1 MDADREM
8 IEMMMRRRV
17 MALAMLMAAA
27 GCGGGG
33 GATKHEHHGQHG
45 QHGQHGHDGD
55 MPHRFDDAERW
66 AKVFDDP
73 DRDRWQKP
81 GEVVAALALQPGMTV
96 VDLGAG
102 TGYFL
107 PHLAA
112 AATQVIAL
120 DVEPSLVT
128 HMQQRVIDAKLGNV
142 DVRLAALDDPGLPD
156 GSVDRI
162 LIVDTWHH
170 LGDRVAYARKLAR
183 ALRPGGFVL
192 VVDFTLQSTMGPPP
206 TMRLAPEAVA
216 AELGKAGLVAHVAGD
231 DDDELPEQYLVSGS
245 LPAR

>member
-1 MDADREM
+1 
-8 IEMMMRRRV
+8 
-17 MALAMLMAAA
+17 MALTVLMAAA

-33 GATKHEHHGQHG
+33 GAGKHDHSGAGHHGQG
-45 QHGQHGHDGD
+45 HGHGGD

-73 DRDRWQKP
+73 ARDGWQKP
-81 GEVVAALALQPGMTV
+81 GEVVAALALEPGMTV

-112 AATQVIAL
+112 AAAQVIAL
-120 DVEPSLVT
+120 DVEPNLVE
-128 HMQQRVIDAKLGNV
+128 HMRHRVIDAKLGNV

-170 LGDRVAYARKLAR
+170 IEDRVAYARKLAR

-192 VVDFTLQSTMGPPP
+192 VVDFTKQSTMGPPP
-206 TMRLAPEAVA
+206 KMRLAAEAVA
-216 AELGKAGLVAHVAGD
+216 AELGKAGLVAHIAGD
-231 DDDELPEQYLVSGS
+231 DEDELPEQYLVSGS

>member
-1 MDADREM
+1 M
-8 IEMMMRRRV
+8 V
-17 MALAMLMAAA
+17 LAVLMAAA

-33 GATKHEHHGQHG
+33 GAAKPGHGDGPHGHHGQHG
-45 QHGQHGHDGD
+45 HHDHGD

-73 DRDRWQKP
+73 ARDRWQKP
-81 GEVVAALALQPGMTV
+81 GEVIAALALEPGMTV

-102 TGYFL
+102 TGYML

-112 AATQVIAL
+112 AAAQVIAL
-120 DVEPSLVT
+120 DVEPNLVT
-128 HMQQRVIDAKLGNV
+128 HMQRRVIDAKLGNV
-142 DVRLAALDDPGLPD
+142 DVRLAALDDPGLPE

-170 LGDRVAYARKLAR
+170 IEDRVAYARKLAR

-192 VVDFTLQSTMGPPP
+192 VVDFTKQSTMGPPP
-206 TMRLAPEAVA
+206 AMRLTAEAVA
-216 AELGKAGLVAHVAGD
+216 AELGKAGLVAHIAGD